1 MLRQHINVYPAGVVD
16 VCGLASLLKES
27 ATDLPMG
34 NQAPVEAAAGP
45 VANSIRVAFVA
56 VPVQNQ
62 QRAKQFW
69 QQRLGFRCVSD
80 APVGAQNGQNW
91 VELRSPEGDANLVLQ
106 TFDQHEAMIG
116 LGPYMNMVRFHS

>member
-1 MLRQHINVYPAGVVD
+1 MPL
-16 VCGLASLLKES
+16 
-27 ATDLPMG
+27 G
-34 NQAPVEAAAGP
+34 NQAAPDAASS
-45 VANSIRVAFVA
+45 VANSICVAFVA

-69 QQRLGFRCVSD
+69 QQKLGFRCVSD

-91 VELRSPEGDANLVLQ
+91 VELTSPVGDANVVLH

-116 LGPYMNMVRFHS
+116 LGPYMNMVSCHS

>member
-1 MLRQHINVYPAGVVD
+1 VVRQHINVYPEGAVD

-27 ATDLPMG
+27 AADLSMG
-34 NQAPVEAAAGP
+34 NQAPVGAAAGL
-45 VANSIRVAFVA
+45 VANSVRIAFVA
-56 VPVQNQ
+56 VPVHNQ

-69 QQRLGFRCVSD
+69 QQKLGFRCVSD

-91 VELRSPEGDANLVLQ
+91 VELRSPDGDANLVLH
-106 TFDQHEAMIG
+106 TFDQHEAMVG